1 MTGQSGVNGLV
12 TASSTAGFGRFKA
25 LPSVTPTRRI
35 AERSAK
41 VTDGDGWLPVTLGS
55 LCAPAHLRA
64 EYRRKP
70 SVTIR
75 LSVTSSD
82 FDLKNEDR
90 QLHLP
95 SCGSVRPWRL
105 SGRVSGNCRFV
116 CRGAAGEARSGTSE
130 WVARGAG
137 DSFPHRFTHSYPDT
151 VSACNYSV
159 PDSSYT
165 YPPCLYSCVRL
176 RAQAQGSQ
184 LGLKLSG
191 GVARSRPW
199 GGCQKSGAGRHLA
212 PRMVPFAEFF
222 LAQQILV
229 RGHGQGCLERSPV
242 RRGIV
247 SNANSHVRC
256 SYGSLRQS
264 AKWKLDA
271 SDRQS
276 LGTASQDKWTWHD

>member
-1 MTGQSGVNGLV
+1 MTGKVGFLGFM

-35 AERSAK
+35 SGRSAK
-41 VTDGDGWLPVTLGS
+41 VTDGDGWLPVSLGS
-55 LCAPAHLRA
+55 LCAPARLRA

-82 FDLKNEDR
+82 IDLKNEDR

-95 SCGSVRPWRL
+95 RCGSVRRWRL

-116 CRGAAGEARSGTSE
+116 CRGAAGEARSGTFE
-130 WVARGAG
+130 WVAGGAG

-151 VSACNYSV
+151 VSACNYGV
-159 PDSSYT
+159 PDSSYS
-165 YPPCLYSCVRL
+165 YPPMFVFLCALARAGARL
-176 RAQAQGSQ
+176 STWVETVGR
-184 LGLKLSG
+184 G
-191 GVARSRPW
+191 GAVMAL

-222 LAQQILV
+222 LV
-229 RGHGQGCLERSPV
+229 RVNLWAG
-242 RRGIV
+242 
-247 SNANSHVRC
+247 
-256 SYGSLRQS
+256 
-264 AKWKLDA
+264 
-271 SDRQS
+271 
-276 LGTASQDKWTWHD
+276 GT